1 VENIFNGE
9 INMTGEE
16 IRVVYKNFISFCDR
30 TGIGRPP
37 LLWRF
42 RVIIHM
48 IFVFIFMDV
57 LEFKDE
63 SPK

>member
-1 VENIFNGE
+1 
-9 INMTGEE
+9 MTGEE